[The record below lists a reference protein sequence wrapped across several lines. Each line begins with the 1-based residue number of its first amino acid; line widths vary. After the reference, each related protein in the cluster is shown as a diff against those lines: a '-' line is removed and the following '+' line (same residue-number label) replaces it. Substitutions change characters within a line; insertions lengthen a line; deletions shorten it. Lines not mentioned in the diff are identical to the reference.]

1 MEAIIYITIFIIGT
15 LFGSFFTLAT
25 YRIPLGQDITHK
37 RSYCPN
43 CNHRL
48 EFLDMIPIF
57 SYIFLGGKCR
67 YCKQKIKP
75 RYLLFEIFSG
85 LTFLL
90 FALTLKLDVFNLSIN
105 IIAYLVYGLLYIS
118 TLFLISGIEN
128 QNHTISKSVLLF
140 GVIVTTVYIIYLYIF
155 NFDIYKYAIYLIIFL
170 LILLIDTIV
179 LKKTGKQNYTLSIL
193 MLCFYMALGTN
204 EEAVIL
210 SIIGT
215 LLMIAISQIIIKNK
229 DNKSNIIA
237 EDSKKIPI
245 GTYLCISNIVF
256 LILQN
261 FILGVN
267 IWKNF

>member
-90 FALTLKLDVFNLSIN
+90 FALTLKLDIFNLSVSK
-105 IIAYLVYGLLYIS
+105 IAYLTYGLLYIS

-128 QNHTISKSVLLF
+128 QNHTISKPVLFF
-140 GVIVTTVYIIYLYIF
+140 GFIVNAIYIIYLYIF
-155 NFDIYKYAIYLIIFL
+155 KFDIYKYAIYLAIFL
-170 LILLIDTIV
+170 IIVLVDTII
-179 LKKTGKQNYTLSIL
+179 LKKTGKQNYTIEIL
-193 MLCFYMALGTN
+193 LLCFYMALATG
-204 EEAVIL
+204 EEVTIL
-210 SIIGT
+210 SIIAA
-215 LLMIAISQIIIKNK
+215 LLMTAISQIIVSNK
-229 DNKSNIIA
+229 DNKSEIIIA
-237 EDSKKIPI
+237 EQKKIPI
-245 GTYLCISNIVF
+245 GTYLCISNIIF

-261 FILGVN
+261 FVLGVN
-267 IWKNF
+267 I

>member
-15 LFGSFFTLAT
+15 LFGSFITLAT

-67 YCKQKIKP
+67 YCKQKIKI

-85 LTFLL
+85 ITFLL
-90 FALTLKLDVFNLSIN
+90 FALSLKLNIFNFNKNL
-105 IIAYLVYGLLYIS
+105 IAYLVFGLLYIS
-118 TLFLISGIEN
+118 TLFLIAGIEN

-140 GVIVTTVYIIYLYIF
+140 GFIVNTIYITYLYIF
-155 NFDIYKYAIYLIIFL
+155 NFDIYKYVIYLVIFL
-170 LILLIDTIV
+170 IILLIETIV
-179 LKKTGKQNYTLSIL
+179 LRKTGKQNYTLSIL
-193 MLCFYMALGTN
+193 MLCFYMVLATN
-204 EEAVIL
+204 EEVVIL
-210 SIIGT
+210 SIILT
-215 LLMIAISQIIIKNK
+215 LLMIAITQIIISSK
-229 DNKSNIIA
+229 DNKSEIIA
-237 EDSKKIPI
+237 KEQKQIPI
-245 GTYLCISNIVF
+245 GTYLCISNIIF

-261 FILGVN
+261 FTIGVN
-267 IWKNF
+267 I

>member
-85 LTFLL
+85 LTFLF
-90 FALTLKLDVFNLSIN
+90 FALSLKLDIFRFNIN

-118 TLFLISGIEN
+118 TLFLIAGRY
-128 QNHTISKSVLLF
+128 QYL
-140 GVIVTTVYIIYLYIF
+140 IVHQSYIIMCSAFRSINTIL
-155 NFDIYKYAIYLIIFL
+155 KFL
-170 LILLIDTIV
+170 CL
-179 LKKTGKQNYTLSIL
+179 
-193 MLCFYMALGTN
+193 A
-204 EEAVIL
+204 
-210 SIIGT
+210 
-215 LLMIAISQIIIKNK
+215 
-229 DNKSNIIA
+229 
-237 EDSKKIPI
+237 
-245 GTYLCISNIVF
+245 
-256 LILQN
+256 LILQ
-261 FILGVN
+261 F
-267 IWKNF
+267 F